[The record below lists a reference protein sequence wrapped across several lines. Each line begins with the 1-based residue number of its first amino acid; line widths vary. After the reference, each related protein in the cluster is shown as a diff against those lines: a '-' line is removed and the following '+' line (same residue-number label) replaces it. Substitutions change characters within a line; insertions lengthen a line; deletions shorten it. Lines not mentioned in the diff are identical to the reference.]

1 LAAVGILK
9 FKLEDAVGL
18 GLSVSEWRPA
28 GSGTPEWQ
36 TYARRIE
43 DILLEITS
51 LQVDNIAELSLQLD
65 LVLRALALALA
76 GPGPGLTT
84 SPFPDLG
91 SCAG

>member
-1 LAAVGILK
+1 V
-9 FKLEDAVGL
+9 
-18 GLSVSEWRPA
+18 A

-36 TYARRIE
+36 TYAWGIE

-91 SCAG
+91 SSAG